1 MSTISHLGAGP
12 DPTSGPGAVHDTAVV
27 DPTALVADDVVVGPY
42 TVVGPNVRI
51 GAGTVVGPHV
61 HIVRDTTIGENC
73 KIHHGAAL
81 GGDPQDLK
89 YGGEFAELIVG
100 NNTVIR
106 EFVTLNRGTS
116 AHGKTVVGSNCLL
129 MAYAHVAHD
138 CVLGDH
144 VILANAV
151 NMGGHVLIEDHVIV
165 GGLTAIH
172 QFVRI
177 GKHAFVGGS
186 AAVMKDVPPF
196 VKAAGNPLKLYGL
209 NSLGLQRRGFSESTR
224 MTLKRA
230 YRFLFSSSLNIGQ
243 ALAQARSE
251 LEMSP
256 DVEHFLSFIEASERG
271 VTV

>member
-1 MSTISHLGAGP
+1 MQQHTIAR
-12 DPTSGPGAVHDTAVV
+12 A
-27 DPTALVADDVVVGPY
+27 VADWV
-42 TVVGPNVRI
+42 
-51 GAGTVVGPHV
+51 
-61 HIVRDTTIGENC
+61 
-73 KIHHGAAL
+73 HHGAAL

-89 YGGEFAELIVG
+89 YANEPTELVVG
-100 NNTVIR
+100 DNTVIR

-116 AHGKTVVGSNCLL
+116 AHGRTEIGRNCLL

-138 CVLGDH
+138 CIIGDH
-144 VILANAV
+144 VILANSV

-177 GKHAFVGGS
+177 GRHAFVGGS

-209 NSLGLQRRGFSESTR
+209 NSVGLQRRGFTEETR
-224 MTLKRA
+224 MALKRA
-230 YRFLFSSSLNIGQ
+230 YRKVFSSSMNIGQ
-243 ALAQARSE
+243 ALKHAQSE
-251 LEMSP
+251 LDGTP
-256 DVEHFLSFIEASERG
+256 DISHFLSFIEASERG

>member
-1 MSTISHLGAGP
+1 MSAADVGG
-12 DPTSGPGAVHDTAVV
+12 VHETAII
-27 DPTALVADDVVVGPY
+27 DASAELADDVTVGPY
-42 TVVGPNVRI
+42 TVIGPNVRI
-51 GAGTVVGPHV
+51 GAGTEIGPHV
-61 HIVRDTTIGENC
+61 HIVRDTVIGRNC
-73 KIHHGAAL
+73 RVHHGAAL

-89 YGGEFAELIVG
+89 YGGEHAELLVG
-100 NNTVIR
+100 DNTVIR

-116 AHGKTVVGSNCLL
+116 AHGKTEVGSHCLI

-138 CVLGDH
+138 CVLGNH
-144 VILANAV
+144 VILANSV

-186 AAVMKDVPPF
+186 AAVVKDVPPF

-209 NSLGLQRRGFSESTR
+209 NSLGLQRRGFSEEAR

-230 YRFLFSSSLNIGQ
+230 YRMVFSGSLNVSQ
-243 ALAQARSE
+243 AVAQAQRE
-251 LEMSP
+251 LP
-256 DVEHFLSFIEASERG
+256 NTDDVAHFLSFIEASQRG